1 MPKHRS
7 SRARPQPSLQAAAFD
22 RPALKPLVLALMTAM
37 PMLAQAQSRVPV
49 LPTVPA
55 NALPNPAAAWVLKGQ
70 GTWTVNGN
78 AGVVDQAT
86 QRAIYQWQNYNIGK
100 DASVTYQFN
109 QAGSSALNRV
119 VGGDPTQIL
128 GQLNSTVPGANGTRV
143 TGGTVLLINPNGILF
158 GAGAQVNTGGLI
170 ASTLNVGND
179 DYLSGFANSI
189 TGMVP
194 TYFVDADG
202 VALYT
207 DDKSFVRV
215 DTGAQITTASGGQ
228 VFLLAKNVENA
239 GTISTPGGQ
248 TVMAAGSAVHLND
261 PSAEKLYA
269 SEVNSNVPALRGLLV
284 EVAGEG
290 RVLNTGTINTA
301 RGNTT
306 LVGMAVNQSGRISAT
321 TSVTENGSVF
331 LLARGGVGEP
341 TDDGSVIHKRATTG
355 GTLTLGADSQVEI
368 TPETLV
374 GADGLPLTIDG
385 NTAFTRSRVELSGQT
400 VVFEH
405 NAKIT
410 APGAVVNVR
419 AEDTPFYLDFITTN
433 VVSNT
438 LASNTFTAN
447 ANANTARVVLGE
459 GAGIDVSGTQDTT
472 VSVARNYVQ
481 TELIGGADL
490 ADAPLQRDGVLYR
503 SKVTFDVRQ
512 AVNVLSESSVAG
524 YKASIRK
531 DASELLSGGGTVS
544 LVSTGAVVTHAGSNV
559 NVSGGQVTYTADTV
573 APTYLIGADG
583 QRYTV
588 NTAPKDITYTALE
601 NAAGKTTRWA
611 VMPSYGPVRSHVEA
625 GYVDGQA
632 AGTVNILA
640 KTVVLD
646 GQLQANTI
654 NGTRQ
659 QAGTDA
665 LAALAALNLGR
676 SSTNAASFGS
686 TAFADSAVLD
696 DIRIIAEPGVLSTDF
711 WAAPTAINED
721 GTSAAALPAESRIA
735 ASTLNASGFGQVNI
749 TSTGHIVIDK
759 GADLTLPQ
767 QGSLAL
773 RASGEGGIQLG
784 GSVHSVG
791 GKLLAQTANLTT
803 DQQAGDI
810 VLGEDAVLDVAG
822 NWVNRWQDGAQVRAA
837 VAGGSVRLLSAHGL
851 DLEGNTLIDVSGGGT
866 VATSGSVTGTSA
878 GGIELES
885 NRAVASTADTV
896 AGMHLGAELRG
907 YGISQGGSLRIKA
920 AGVDIV
926 AADGSPA
933 VQEGETPA
941 TFTLSSDFF
950 RQGGFASYDIEG
962 ADYLRVAEG
971 TTLSPQAQNWIVGT
985 AARTIATGI
994 SPATWLSA
1002 GLLPQAQRKATNL
1015 TLSSTGLMLDGATP
1029 SGTLTL
1035 ARTAAI
1041 VADAGAKVSLSANA
1055 VLDVQGDITAPG
1067 GAVTLALQGRGSSA
1081 GTASDSGFAGRFDVG
1096 SDARIDVSGV
1106 TLLDVST
1113 NGLRTG
1119 KVLDGGSILL
1129 SVSED
1134 NNDGR
1139 QTRIDVADGAVLRAD
1154 GAQDSLDVTTRT
1166 LRGTVVSRETVA
1178 SAGGTITV
1186 AASDGGADLA
1196 GTLQARSASA
1206 QVAGGTLVIQQ
1217 PSLIKSGL
1225 NQVVDEYRIDVV
1237 AQRDADADVALGQV
1251 RVAAQT
1257 INAGGFADVTLQ
1269 SPHRV
1274 NFDGDVALNVG
1285 RNLAVKGLVVSAS
1298 EGAQVQLAAPT
1309 SVSFESPAGSA
1320 AASYAAEGGTASLT
1334 TQTGMVRLRGD
1345 VAVQGI
1351 DQLTLKAGH
1360 LIQMESG
1367 TLGASGLRSQADV
1380 TLSAPQTVLAT
1391 KTQYTID
1398 AAGRTVTFTG
1408 GDAASTAPLSA
1419 GAALTVNAANI
1430 VQDGVLRV
1438 PLGTVTL
1445 NGTESVTLT
1454 GRSVTSV
1461 SGDGLVVP
1469 YGDTTGG
1476 KTWTYLGTEQTAL
1489 PAKAVNLLA
1498 PGQSVTVA
1506 QGAVLDLSGG
1516 GSVQAAE
1523 FVPGPGGST
1532 DAFKGAANG
1541 AFAVV
1546 PLSQL
1551 NTGYAATDAHTA
1563 SLVDANGK
1571 AVSTPIGQTI
1581 TFGDGGPVP
1590 AGTYAVL
1597 PARYALLNGA
1607 FLVAPSGSSARVN
1620 MGYHATRTDGTVLV
1634 GAQLGSTGTALAS
1647 VPTGFVVRTAEQ
1659 AKQLSEMRLTDGDA
1673 YVAAAA
1679 QSAGTAVPRLAQDA
1693 GALNIAANQLV
1704 LAGTNR
1710 FELGDSAITGQ
1721 AARAGGVAIAA
1732 DRIVVRDSADVAAQA
1747 DSDTGSL
1754 VLDVAQLNATG
1765 ADTITL
1771 GALRGDMQATGR
1783 SLAVSAREVVLNNTA
1798 QALQAQDVVL
1808 AATEQV
1814 QLGSGAKVQA
1824 KAGTEPAETLL
1835 VQGDGALLR
1844 VSSDATA
1851 TTVRTDAQR
1860 ATGVLDIG
1868 SGASVA
1874 GTSLTA
1880 EATAGTRIA
1889 SDAALQAQVYT
1900 LGAARVAVGD
1910 AAAIAAAGV
1919 GSDTLVI
1926 SAALADRLSAAQ
1938 ATTLRSFDTIDFY
1951 GNATLGGAAQKALT
1965 LDAGTLRV
1973 MSPGGQVQVQSGGL
1987 TLTNTSG
1994 ATASASSGDG
2004 SLSFNATGAAGGTGV
2019 LTIGSG
2025 SMATG
2030 GAATTALN
2038 AQRSVVLIATTRV
2051 DGDGHLVSATTSLEA
2066 GGDLQV
2072 TALSVTAQTGT
2083 QAKLAAQGLLQINA
2097 AEDLASATGNLTE
2110 TTSGTGATLALT
2122 ANQVVQA
2129 GTVRLASGQ
2138 LSIHARGD
2146 GLTNEGDRTIELAEG
2161 SITDLAGKTFTFDG
2175 QAVST
2180 SGGVFKATAQQGA
2193 VVLADGSLLDVS
2205 AGGTGARAGSV
2216 SLSATQGSLATDG
2229 TLLATSQAGAGLGGT
2244 LTLDSRDALSLSQL
2258 AQTLDN
2264 SLAQAAAG
2272 QENFGAAISARNRS
2286 GDQVLDADTTLKAQ
2300 RLALSADSGR
2310 LDVQGTLDASGAQ
2323 GGRIDLAAG
2332 QDVQVASG
2340 AVLRAAATGTN
2351 QAGGQVNVSST
2362 AGRIGLASGAT
2373 VDTRGTGTGANGK
2386 LALRAQRTSDG
2397 GVNDVAVDAIN
2408 ATLQGVRSVEVE
2420 AVRTYTASTVNAALI
2435 NTVQTDNTNFFG
2447 ADNGAAMRERLAG
2460 GNAALAQAL
2469 SLRAGVEVQSAGN
2482 LTVSGLLNLSR
2493 FDADGNLADPGGQPM
2508 NLTLR
2513 AAGNLLVQ
2521 APPKQVGQTQLP
2533 GGLSSG
2539 FKPSTVATEGLVAG
2553 EGGTIRLVGG
2563 ADQSA
2568 ADVLQTVKSE
2578 NTGDVIIGTLN
2589 ADVTVRSTT
2598 GEIQIAA
2605 GRDVKL
2611 LNSRANVY
2619 TTGVAADAATLTDY
2633 VAPAAANYTLSG
2645 AEGRQA
2651 AMFTGGGALQVAAK
2665 RDVLGASDSTQYG
2678 TEWWWRGIEGGV
2690 ASWWSRYDKFKQ
2702 GFGALGGGDVRITA
2716 GNDAINVGAAAPMVG
2731 YVAKGRSGLHTVA
2744 AGNVS
2749 LTAGHDVLGGFVMA
2763 GGERAEV
2770 SAGHDVALAGN
2781 GKSLQV
2787 LYSATDVFVDAL
2799 RDVTVGRATDSL
2811 LTAAERQGPLQPS
2824 DYNFPVAGTSEGA
2837 SLRIVGG
2844 AGDVTYLGGGVGVKS
2859 TNDDL
2864 QVVPARTIIG
2874 APGGDLTVASV
2885 NSLIQ
2890 SPATQSTLLLAAQGD
2905 VTIDS
2910 GGVRVRGATEAQQV
2924 PGLSNAKVVSR
2935 DPFTGDGLS
2944 VQTGDVQPMRVVSQ
2958 AGDITVDGTVAV
2970 ATPLR
2975 MIAAGNITQDN
2986 GSLAMQHTQATDLS
3000 LIQAGG
3006 DVTLTNNPAGV
3017 GNWTIHGPGDLV
3029 IAAEGD
3035 INFNLSGGLLAQ
3047 GNRLNQALPA
3057 QSAHLTVLAG
3067 VHLQGGDYDVA
3078 RQAVLELL
3086 SSADYAADLTA
3097 FVQAR
3102 TGTAPANQAEA
3113 LLAFTALPV
3122 EQQLLHMNRVLA
3134 SELRAAGR
3142 AASTLNGAE
3151 RDAAYER
3158 GYKALAA
3165 LFPEGLS
3172 GGTVDMGASQIK
3184 TLQHSDI
3191 TVHAPRGGLNVG
3203 QVTAGTKT
3211 ADQLGIITTAG
3222 GNITASVLDDI
3233 AVNRS
3238 RIFSVAQG
3246 DILLWASR
3254 GDIDAGRGAKTVT
3267 GAPPPVYRLVNGQIV
3282 VDTSGSYSGSGI
3294 AVLNEDS
3301 DLDLYAPNGEINAGD
3316 AGIKSAGNAFF
3327 GAIRFVGA
3335 DNLQVGGA
3343 VSGGP
3348 PPVQSAGAT
3357 AGLSSVGQ
3365 SATSAG
3371 NRVDTNDDEDER
3383 RKRRARRN
3391 LMLEFLGFGE

>member
-128 GQLNSTVPGANGTRV
+128 GQLSSTVPGANGGRV

-228 VFLLAKNVENA
+228 VFLLAKHVENA

-933 VQEGETPA
+933 VQEGEIPA

-985 AARTIATGI
+985 AARTIATGT

-1002 GLLPQAQRKATNL
+1002 GLLPEAQRKATNL

-1129 SVSED
+1129 GVSED

-1334 TQTGMVRLRGD
+1334 TQAGMVRLLGD

-1351 DQLTLKAGH
+1351 DQLALKAGH

-1391 KTQYTID
+1391 QTQYTLD

-1419 GAALTVNAANI
+1419 GAALTVNAATI

-1445 NGTESVTLT
+1445 NGTESITLT

-1489 PAKAVNLLA
+1489 PGKAVNLLA
-1498 PGQSVTVA
+1498 PGQSVAVER
-1506 QGAVLDLSGG
+1506 GAVLDLSGG

-1532 DAFKGAANG
+1532 DAFVGPTSG
-1541 AFAVV
+1541 AFAVL
-1546 PLSQL
+1546 PLAGL
-1551 NTGYAATDAHTA
+1551 NTGYAATDAHIA
-1563 SLVDANGK
+1563 ALADPKGNVAKSIPL
-1571 AVSTPIGQTI
+1571 GQTI

-1607 FLVAPSGSSARVN
+1607 FLVAPSGSSTRVDL
-1620 MGYHATRTDGTVLV
+1620 GYHATRTDGTVLV

-1647 VPTGFVVRTAEQ
+1647 VPTGFVVRTNEQ
-1659 AKQLSEMRLTDGDA
+1659 AKQLSEMRLTEGDA

-1679 QSAGTAVPRLAQDA
+1679 QSAGTAAARLAQDA
-1693 GALNIAANQLV
+1693 GALNIAANQLT

-1710 FELGDSAITGQ
+1710 FDLGDSGVKGQ

-1732 DRIVVRDSADVAAQA
+1732 DRIVVRDSADMAAEA
-1747 DSDTGSL
+1747 NTL
-1754 VLDVAQLNATG
+1754 VLDVAQLNVTG

-1771 GALRGDMQATGR
+1771 GALRGDMQAKGR

-2161 SITDLAGKTFTFDG
+2161 SVTDLAGKTFTFDG

-2205 AGGTGARAGSV
+2205 AGGTDARAGSV

-2229 TLLATSQAGAGLGGT
+2229 TLLATSQAGAGKGGT

-2264 SLAQAAAG
+2264 SLAQAPAG
-2272 QENFGAAISARNRS
+2272 VENFGAAISARNRS

-2300 RLALSADSGR
+2300 RLAFSADSGR

-2340 AVLRAAATGTN
+2340 AVLRAAATGTH
-2351 QAGGQVNVSST
+2351 QSGGQVTVSSN

-2420 AVRTYTASTVNAALI
+2420 AVRTYTASTVDAALI
-2435 NTVQTDNTNFFG
+2435 NTVQTDNANFFG

-2460 GNAALAQAL
+2460 GNAAVAQAL

-2482 LTVSGLLNLSR
+2482 LTVSQAWNLSR
-2493 FDADGNLADPGGQPM
+2493 FDSSGNLANPGGEPV

-2521 APPKQVGQTQLP
+2521 A
-2533 GGLSSG
+2533 GLSSG
-2539 FKPSTVATEGLVAG
+2539 FKPSTGAVTSVAPAAVVVGAGGAIRLVAG
-2553 EGGTIRLVGG
+2553 
-2563 ADQSA
+2563 ADAAA
-2568 ADVLQTVKSE
+2568 ADVLQTVAPGD
-2578 NTGDVIIGTLN
+2578 TGDVIIGRSSNT
-2589 ADVTVRSTT
+2589 DVVIRSTT
-2598 GEIQIAA
+2598 GDVAIAA

-2611 LNSRANVY
+2611 LNTKANVY
-2619 TTGVAADAATLTDY
+2619 TTGVPAG
-2633 VAPAAANYTLSG
+2633 AAALEDYQTPAGNITPFYG
-2645 AEGRQA
+2645 IPQPNDQPPIKVAQA
-2651 AMFTGGGALQVAAK
+2651 AMLQGGGSVTVVAAQ
-2665 RDVLGASDSTQYG
+2665 DVTGASDANQYA
-2678 TEWWWRGIEGGV
+2678 TEWWWRGEEGGV
-2690 ASWWSRYDKFKQ
+2690 ASWWSRHDKFAQ
-2702 GFGALGGGDVRITA
+2702 GFGALGGGDVNITA
-2716 GNDAINVGAAAPMVG
+2716 GNDIVTVGAAAPLVG
-2731 YVAKGRSGLHTVA
+2731 YVAPLSSGLHTVA
-2744 AGNVS
+2744 SGSVS
-2749 LTAGHDVLGGFVMA
+2749 LQAGHDVRGGFVMA
-2763 GGERAEV
+2763 GGRQAQV
-2770 SAGHDVALAGN
+2770 AAGRDVTLSESGS
-2781 GKSLQV
+2781 SLQV
-2787 LYSATDVFVDAL
+2787 LYSNTAVDVQALRTIHVGRVTDAL
-2799 RDVTVGRATDSL
+2799 TVPTISQNAGGDRDVYGDPVTGTANAAT
-2811 LTAAERQGPLQPS
+2811 
-2824 DYNFPVAGTSEGA
+2824 
-2837 SLRIVGG
+2837 LRIVSS
-2844 AGDVTYLGGGVGVKS
+2844 AGDVSYLGSGPKS
-2859 TNDDL
+2859 DIADVNL
-2864 QVVPARTIIG
+2864 VPVDTVIA
-2874 APGGDLTVASV
+2874 APAGDLTVGVGGLLA
-2885 NSLIQ
+2885 Q
-2890 SPATQSTLLLAAQGD
+2890 APANNSTLLLAAQGD
-2905 VTIDS
+2905 VNL
-2910 GGVRVRGATEAQQV
+2910 GELRVRGATEVQQT
-2924 PGLSNAKVVSR
+2924 PGLSNAGVVSQH
-2935 DPFTGDGLS
+2935 PFRGDGFAA
-2944 VQTGDVQPMRVVSQ
+2944 QRGDVQPVRVISQ
-2958 AGDITVDGTVAV
+2958 TGNITVDGSVAL

-2975 MIAAGNITQDN
+2975 MLAAGDITHN
-2986 GSLAMQHTQATDLS
+2986 AGSLELQHTEATDLS

-3006 DVTLTNNPAGV
+3006 DVTLTNDLGGS
-3017 GNWTIHGPGDLV
+3017 GNWTIHGPGDLLV
-3029 IAAEGD
+3029 VAEGNV
-3035 INFNLSGGLLAQ
+3035 NFNQSGGLLAQ
-3047 GNRLNQALPA
+3047 GNRLNAALPA
-3057 QSAHLTVLAG
+3057 QSANLTVLAG

-3097 FVQAR
+3097 FMQAR
-3102 TGTAPANQAEA
+3102 TGTAPASQAEA

-3165 LFPEGLS
+3165 LFPQGLS

-3184 TLQHSDI
+3184 TLQNSDI

-3211 ADQLGIITTAG
+3211 ADQLGIVTTAG

-3238 RIFSVAQG
+3238 RIFTVAQG

-3391 LMLEFLGFGE
+3391 LMLEFLGFGEGT

>member
-78 AGVVDQAT
+78 AGVVNQAT

-128 GQLNSTVPGANGTRV
+128 GQLSSTVPGANGTRV

-290 RVLNTGTINTA
+290 RVLNTGTINTP

-331 LLARGGVGEP
+331 LLARSGVGEP

-447 ANANTARVVLGE
+447 SNTARVVLGE

-531 DASELLSGGGTVS
+531 DASELLSAGGTVS
-544 LVSTGAVVTHAGSNV
+544 LVSSGAVVTHQGSSV
-559 NVSGGQVTYTADTV
+559 DVSGGQVTYTDAVV

-611 VMPSYGPVRSHVEA
+611 VMPSYGPVRSHKEY
-625 GYVDGQA
+625 GYAEGQA

-654 NGTRQ
+654 SGTRQ

-686 TAFADSAVLD
+686 TAFADGAVLS
-696 DIRIIAEPGVLSTDF
+696 DIRIVAEPGVLSTDF
-711 WAAPTAINED
+711 WAAPTAVNED

-749 TSTGHIVIDK
+749 SSSGHIVIDK

-784 GSVHSVG
+784 GSVHSAG
-791 GKLLAQTANLTT
+791 GKVLAQTANLTT

-822 NWVNRWQDGAQVRAA
+822 NWVNRYQDGAHVRAA

-878 GGIELES
+878 GGIALES

-985 AARTIATGI
+985 AARTVATGTP
-994 SPATWLSA
+994 PATWLSA
-1002 GLLPQAQRKATNL
+1002 GLLPEAQRKATNL
-1015 TLSSTGLMLDGATP
+1015 TLSSTGLMLDGTTP

-1041 VADAGAKVSLSANA
+1041 VADAGAKVSLLANA

-1067 GAVTLALQGRGSSA
+1067 GAVTLALQGRGS
-1081 GTASDSGFAGRFDVG
+1081 TETNASVTGFAGRFEVG
-1096 SDARIDVSGV
+1096 PESQIDVSGKTV
-1106 TLLDVST
+1106 LDVTTS
-1113 NGLRTG
+1113 GLRTG
-1119 KVLDGGSILL
+1119 KVLDGGSITL
-1129 SVSED
+1129 SVTNGISQ
-1134 NNDGR
+1134 GR
-1139 QTRIDVADGAVLRAD
+1139 QTRLDVAEGAVLRAD

-1166 LRGTVVSRETVA
+1166 LGGTVASRDTVA

-1186 AASDGGADLA
+1186 TTSDGGADLA

-1217 PSLIKSGL
+1217 PSSPPSGL
-1225 NQVVDEYRIDVV
+1225 NQVVGEYRIDVS
-1237 AQRDADADVALGQV
+1237 AQRDAAAAVALGQV
-1251 RVAAQT
+1251 RVAADV
-1257 INAGGFADVTLQ
+1257 INAGGFADVTLN

-1274 NFDGDVALNVG
+1274 HFDGDVTLSAG
-1285 RNLAVKGLVVSAS
+1285 RSLAVKSLVVSAS
-1298 EGAQVQLAAPT
+1298 EGAQVQLTAPT

-1334 TQTGMVRLRGD
+1334 TQAGMVRLVGD

-1351 DQLTLKAGH
+1351 DQLALKADH

-1419 GAALTVNAANI
+1419 GAALTVNAATI

-1438 PLGTVTL
+1438 PLGMVTL

-1454 GRSVTSV
+1454 GQSVTSV

-1469 YGDTTGG
+1469 YGETTGG
-1476 KTWTYLGTEQTAL
+1476 KTWTYLGTEQNAL
-1489 PAKAVNLLA
+1489 PTKAVNLLA
-1498 PGQSVTVA
+1498 PGQSVAVER
-1506 QGAVLDLSGG
+1506 GAVLDLSGG

-1546 PLSQL
+1546 PLSTL
-1551 NTGYAATDAHTA
+1551 NTGYAAADAHTA
-1563 SLVDANGK
+1563 SQVDANGK
-1571 AVSTPIGQTI
+1571 AASTPIGQTI

-1607 FLVAPSGSSARVN
+1607 FLVAPSGTSARVN
-1620 MGYHATRTDGTVLV
+1620 LGYHATRTDGTVLV
-1634 GAQLGSTGTALAS
+1634 GAQLGSTGTTLAS
-1647 VPTGFVVRTAEQ
+1647 VATGFIVRTAAQ
-1659 AKQLSEMRLTDGDA
+1659 AQQLSEMRLTDGDA

-1732 DRIVVRDSADVAAQA
+1732 DRIVVRDSADMAAETPA
-1747 DSDTGSL
+1747 DNGSL

-1771 GALRGDMQATGR
+1771 GALRGDMQTTGR

-1860 ATGVLDIG
+1860 AAGVLDIG
-1868 SGASVA
+1868 SGASVT

-1880 EATAGTRIA
+1880 EATASTRIA
-1889 SDAALQAQVYT
+1889 SDAALQAQAYT

-1938 ATTLRSFDTIDFY
+1938 AMTLRSYDSIDFY
-1951 GNATLGGAAQKALT
+1951 GNTTLGGAAQQALT
-1965 LDAGTLRV
+1965 LDAGTLRA
-1973 MSPGGQVQVQSGGL
+1973 MSPGAQVQVQAGGL

-1994 ATASASSGDG
+1994 ATATASGGDA
-2004 SLSFNATGAAGGTGV
+2004 SLSFNATGAAGGSGV
-2019 LTIGSG
+2019 LTLGPGSV
-2025 SMATG
+2025 ATG

-2038 AQRSVVLIATTRV
+2038 AQRSVELSGAT
-2051 DGDGHLVSATTSLEA
+2051 GLEA

-2072 TALSVTAQTGT
+2072 TALSVTAHTGT

-2097 AEDLASATGNLTE
+2097 AEDLASATSNLTE

-2340 AVLRAAATGTN
+2340 AVLRAAATGTH

-2420 AVRTYTASTVNAALI
+2420 AARTYTATTVNTALI
-2435 NTVQTDNTNFFG
+2435 NTIQTDNSNFFG

-2460 GNAALAQAL
+2460 DNAAVAQAL

-2482 LTVSGLLNLSR
+2482 LTVSQAWNLSR
-2493 FDADGNLADPGGQPM
+2493 FDADGNLANPGGAPV

-2521 APPKQVGQTQLP
+2521 A
-2533 GGLSSG
+2533 GLSSG
-2539 FKPSTVATEGLVAG
+2539 FKSTSGTTSDVVPSAAVVG
-2553 EGGTIRLVGG
+2553 EGGTLRLVAG
-2563 ADQSA
+2563 ADRTA
-2568 ADVLQTVKSE
+2568 ADVLQTVASD
-2578 NTGDVIIGTLN
+2578 NAGDVIIGRSAT
-2589 ADVTVRSTT
+2589 DVLVRSTT
-2598 GEIQIAA
+2598 GDLAIAA
-2605 GRDVKL
+2605 GRNVQL
-2611 LNSRANVY
+2611 LNARAAVY
-2619 TTGVAADAATLTDY
+2619 TTGVAADAASLTDY
-2633 VAPAAANYTLSG
+2633 LAPTSAANTLVTSG
-2645 AEGRQA
+2645 VRQS
-2651 AMFTGGGALQVAAK
+2651 AMLQGGGSVSVSAGS
-2665 RDVLGASDSTQYG
+2665 DVIGASDGSQYA
-2678 TEWWWRGIEGGV
+2678 TDWWWRGANGDM

-2716 GNDAINVGAAAPMVG
+2716 GRDAVNVQAAAPMVG
-2731 YVAKGRSGLHTVA
+2731 YVAPQASGLHTVA
-2744 AGNVS
+2744 SGNVS
-2749 LTAGHDVLGGFVMA
+2749 LQAGRDVLGGLVMA
-2763 GGERAEV
+2763 GGDRADV
-2770 SAGHDVALAGN
+2770 VAGRDVALAAN
-2781 GKSLQV
+2781 GSGLQV
-2787 LYSATDVFVDAL
+2787 LYSNTDVAVDAL
-2799 RDVTVGRATDSL
+2799 RDLTVGRVTDALLVKPINQNTGSQTVYSKPVTGTAVEAT
-2811 LTAAERQGPLQPS
+2811 
-2824 DYNFPVAGTSEGA
+2824 
-2837 SLRIVGG
+2837 LRIVSN
-2844 AGDVTYLGGGVGVKS
+2844 AGDVTYLGSGSSSNGGSSDV
-2859 TNDDL
+2859 
-2864 QVVPARTIIG
+2864 QVVPAAAVIA
-2874 APGGDLTVASV
+2874 APGGDLTVATEGLLV
-2885 NSLIQ
+2885 Q
-2890 SPATQSTLLLAAQGD
+2890 APATNSTLLLAAQGD
-2905 VTIDS
+2905 VSIGES
-2910 GGVRVRGATEAQQV
+2910 GVRVRGATAAQQT
-2924 PGLSNAKVVSR
+2924 PGMSNVGVVSA
-2935 DPFTGDGLS
+2935 DPFLGDGLAAQTGEVQPVRIIS
-2944 VQTGDVQPMRVVSQ
+2944 QTGDIHIANNM
-2958 AGDITVDGTVAV
+2958 AV

-2975 MIAAGNITQDN
+2975 MVAAGNITQAAGN
-2986 GSLAMQHTQATDLS
+2986 LVMQHTQATDLS

-3006 DVTLTNNPAGV
+3006 DVTLTNDGAGV
-3017 GNWTIHGPGDLV
+3017 GSWTVHGPGDLV
-3029 IAAEGD
+3029 VLAEGD
-3035 INFNLSGGLLAQ
+3035 VNFNQSGGLLAQ
-3047 GNRLNQALPA
+3047 GNRLNAALPA

-3211 ADQLGIITTAG
+3211 ADQLGIVTTAG
-3222 GNITASVLDDI
+3222 GNITASVLNDI

-3246 DILLWASR
+3246 DILLWASQ

-3391 LMLEFLGFGE
+3391 LMLEFLGFGEGT

>member
-78 AGVVDQAT
+78 AGVVNQAT

-128 GQLNSTVPGANGTRV
+128 GQLSSTVPGANGTRV

-170 ASTLNVGND
+170 ASTLNVKDD
-179 DYLSGFANSI
+179 DYLSGFSDSI
-189 TGMVP
+189 TGQVP
-194 TYFVDADG
+194 TYFVDGDG

-331 LLARGGVGEP
+331 LLARGGSVEVN
-341 TDDGSVIHKRATTG
+341 DGGSGVKKRATTG
-355 GTLTLGADSQVEI
+355 GALTLGAGSEIKI
-368 TPETLV
+368 TPETLL
-374 GADGLPLTIDG
+374 GADGKPLTIDG

-400 VVFEH
+400 VVFEN
-405 NAKIT
+405 NARIE

-419 AEDTPFYLDFITTN
+419 AEEQPFYLGLISDKSD
-433 VVSNT
+433 VVTDTLLDSPVTRSN
-438 LASNTFTAN
+438 S
-447 ANANTARVVLGE
+447 ARVVLGD
-459 GAGIDVSGTQDTT
+459 GAGIDVSGTTNTQ
-472 VSVARNYVQ
+472 VSVARNFVT

-490 ADAPLQRDGVLYR
+490 ADAPLQRTGVLYR
-503 SKVTFDVRQ
+503 SKVTFDTRQ
-512 AVNVLSESSVAG
+512 AVNVLSESSVTG
-524 YKASIRK
+524 YKNSIRK
-531 DASELLSGGGTVS
+531 DASELLAGGGTVS
-544 LVSTGAVVTHAGSNV
+544 LVSSGAVVTHQGSSID
-559 NVSGGQVTYTADTV
+559 VSGGQVTHTADTV

-611 VMPSYGPVRSHVEA
+611 VLPSYGPVRSHVEA
-625 GYVDGQA
+625 GYVDGKA

-646 GQLQANTI
+646 GQLQAQTV

-676 SSTNAASFGS
+676 SALRNDITFGKDS
-686 TAFADSAVLD
+686 FADAAVLGD
-696 DIRIIAEPGVLSTDF
+696 VRIVAEPGVLSTDF
-711 WAAPTAINED
+711 WAAPTALNED
-721 GTSAAALPAESRIA
+721 GTSAAALPSEGRVA

-791 GKLLAQTANLTT
+791 GNVLAQTANLIAS
-803 DQQAGDI
+803 QQAGDI

-822 NWVNRWQDGAQVRAA
+822 NWVNRWQDGAQVRGA
-837 VAGGSVRLLSAHGL
+837 VAGGSVKLLSAHGL

-866 VATSGSVTGTSA
+866 VGTSGSVTATSA
-878 GGIELES
+878 GSIELES
-885 NRAVASTADTV
+885 NRAVASTNDTV

-907 YGISQGGSLRIKA
+907 YGISQCGSLKIKA

-985 AARTIATGI
+985 AARTVATGT

-1002 GLLPQAQRKATNL
+1002 GLLPEPQRKATNL
-1015 TLSSTGLMLDGATP
+1015 TLSSTGLMLDGVTP

-1041 VADAGAKVSLSANA
+1041 VAEAGAKVSLSANA

-1067 GAVTLALQGRGSSA
+1067 GAVTLAVQGRGS
-1081 GTASDSGFAGRFDVG
+1081 TETNASVTGFAGRFDVG
-1096 SDARIDVSGV
+1096 SESQIDVSGKTV
-1106 TLLDVST
+1106 LDVTTS
-1113 NGLRTG
+1113 GLRTG
-1119 KVLDGGSILL
+1119 KVLDGGSITL
-1129 SVSED
+1129 SVT
-1134 NNDGR
+1134 NGINQGR
-1139 QTRIDVADGAVLRAD
+1139 QTRIDVAEGAVLRAD
-1154 GAQDSLDVTTRT
+1154 GALDSLDVTART
-1166 LRGTVVSRETVA
+1166 LGGTVAIRETVA
-1178 SAGGTITV
+1178 SAGGTIAVT
-1186 AASDGGADLA
+1186 ASDGGADLA

-1206 QVAGGTLVIQQ
+1206 QAAGGALVIQQ
-1217 PSLIKSGL
+1217 PSSPPSGQ
-1225 NQVVDEYRIDVV
+1225 NQVVNEYRIDVV

-1309 SVSFESPAGSA
+1309 SVSFESPAGSE

-1351 DQLTLKAGH
+1351 DQLALQADH

-1489 PAKAVNLLA
+1489 PTKAVNLLA
-1498 PGQSVTVA
+1498 PGQSVAVER
-1506 QGAVLDLSGG
+1506 GAVLDMSGG

-1532 DAFKGAANG
+1532 DAFVGPASD
-1541 AFAVV
+1541 AFAVL
-1546 PLSQL
+1546 PLASL
-1551 NTGYAATDAHTA
+1551 NTGYAATDAHIA
-1563 SLVDANGK
+1563 ALADPKGNVAKSIPL
-1571 AVSTPIGQTI
+1571 GQTI

-1607 FLVAPSGSSARVN
+1607 FLVAPSGSSTRVDL
-1620 MGYHATRTDGTVLV
+1620 GYHATRADGTVLV

-1647 VPTGFVVRTAEQ
+1647 APTGFVVRTTEQ

-1679 QSAGTAVPRLAQDA
+1679 QRAGAAVPRLAQDA
-1693 GALNIAANQLV
+1693 GALNIAANQLT

-1710 FELGDSAITGQ
+1710 FDLGDSGVKGQ

-1732 DRIVVRDSADVAAQA
+1732 DRIVVRDSADMAAE
-1747 DSDTGSL
+1747 TNTL

-1771 GALRGDMQATGR
+1771 GALRGDMQAKGR
-1783 SLAVSAREVVLNNTA
+1783 GLAVSAREVVLNNTA

-1844 VSSDATA
+1844 VSSDAKA

-1889 SDAALQAQVYT
+1889 SDAVLQAQAYT

-1973 MSPGGQVQVQSGGL
+1973 MSPGGQVQVQAGGL

-2051 DGDGHLVSATTSLEA
+2051 DGDGHLVSATTGLEA

-2072 TALSVTAQTGT
+2072 TALSVTAHTGT

-2097 AEDLASATGNLTE
+2097 ADNASNLSE
-2110 TTSGTGATLALT
+2110 TTGGTGATLALT

-2146 GLTNEGDRTIELAEG
+2146 GLTNEGDRTIELADG
-2161 SITDLAGKTFTFDG
+2161 SVTDLAGKTFTFDG

-2229 TLLATSQAGAGLGGT
+2229 TLLATSQAGAGKGGT

-2258 AQTLDN
+2258 AQTLTN
-2264 SLAQAAAG
+2264 SLEQAPAG
-2272 QENFGAAISARNRS
+2272 VENFGAAISARNRS

-2300 RLALSADSGR
+2300 RLAISADSGR
-2310 LDVQGTLDASGAQ
+2310 LDVLGTLDASGAQ
-2323 GGRIDLAAG
+2323 GGRVDLAAG

-2340 AVLRAAATGTN
+2340 AVLRAAATGTH
-2351 QAGGQVNVSST
+2351 QSGGQVTVSST

-2460 GNAALAQAL
+2460 GNAAVAQAL
-2469 SLRAGVEVQSAGN
+2469 SLRAGVEVQSPGN

-2563 ADQSA
+2563 VDQSA

-2645 AEGRQA
+2645 AEGSQA

-2811 LTAAERQGPLQPS
+2811 LTAAERQGPLQSS

-2885 NSLIQ
+2885 DSLIQ

-2905 VTIDS
+2905 VTLAS

-2924 PGLSNAKVVSR
+2924 PGLSKAKVVSR

-3047 GNRLNQALPA
+3047 GNRLNQALPP
-3057 QSAHLTVLAG
+3057 QSANLTVLAG

-3097 FVQAR
+3097 FMQAR
-3102 TGTAPANQAEA
+3102 TGTAPASQAEA

-3165 LFPEGLS
+3165 LFPQDLS

-3184 TLQHSDI
+3184 TLQNSDI

-3211 ADQLGIITTAG
+3211 ADQLGIVTTAG
-3222 GNITASVLDDI
+3222 GNITASVLNDI

-3238 RIFSVAQG
+3238 RIFTVAQG

>member
-78 AGVVDQAT
+78 AGVVNQAT

-128 GQLNSTVPGANGTRV
+128 GQLSSTVPGANGTRV

-290 RVLNTGTINTA
+290 RVLNTGTINTP

-331 LLARGGVGEP
+331 LLARSGVGEP

-355 GTLTLGADSQVEI
+355 GTLTLGADSQVKI

-374 GADGLPLTIDG
+374 GTDGLPLTIDG

-419 AEDTPFYLDFITTN
+419 AEDTPFYLDLITTD

-438 LASNTFTAN
+438 LASNNFTAN
-447 ANANTARVVLGE
+447 SNTARLVLGE

-512 AVNVLSESSVAG
+512 GVNVLSESSVAG

-531 DASELLSGGGTVS
+531 DASELLSAGGTVS
-544 LVSTGAVVTHAGSNV
+544 LVSSGAVVTHQGSSV
-559 NVSGGQVTYTADTV
+559 DVSGGQVTYTDAVV

-611 VMPSYGPVRSHVEA
+611 VMPSYGPVRSHKEY
-625 GYVDGQA
+625 GYAEGQA

-654 NGTRQ
+654 SGTRQ

-686 TAFADSAVLD
+686 TAFADGAVLS
-696 DIRIIAEPGVLSTDF
+696 DIRIVAEPGVLSTDF
-711 WAAPTAINED
+711 WAAPTAVNED

-749 TSTGHIVIDK
+749 SSSGHIVIDK

-791 GKLLAQTANLTT
+791 GQVLAQTANLIT

-822 NWVNRWQDGAQVRAA
+822 NWVNRYQDGAHVRAA
-837 VAGGSVRLLSAHGL
+837 VAGGSVKLLSAHGL

-878 GGIELES
+878 GGIALES

-962 ADYLRVAEG
+962 ANYLRVAEG
-971 TTLSPQAQNWIVGT
+971 TTLSPQAQNWIVGA
-985 AARTIATGI
+985 AARTVATGTP
-994 SPATWLSA
+994 PATWLSA
-1002 GLLPQAQRKATNL
+1002 GLLPEAQRKATNL

-1035 ARTAAI
+1035 ASTAAI
-1041 VADAGAKVSLSANA
+1041 VADAGAKVSLLANA

-1067 GAVTLALQGRGSSA
+1067 GAVTLVLQGRGSSDT
-1081 GTASDSGFAGRFDVG
+1081 TASVTGFAGRFEVG
-1096 SDARIDVSGV
+1096 PESQIDVSGKTV
-1106 TLLDVST
+1106 LDVTTS
-1113 NGLRTG
+1113 GQRTG
-1119 KVLDGGSILL
+1119 KVLDGGSITL
-1129 SVSED
+1129 SVTNGISQ
-1134 NNDGR
+1134 GR
-1139 QTRIDVADGAVLRAD
+1139 QTRIDVAEGAVLRAD
-1154 GAQDSLDVTTRT
+1154 GAQDSLDVATRT
-1166 LRGTVVSRETVA
+1166 LGGTVAIRDTVA

-1186 AASDGGADLA
+1186 TASDGGADLA

-1206 QVAGGTLVIQQ
+1206 QVAGGALVIQQ
-1217 PSLIKSGL
+1217 PSSPPSGL
-1225 NQVVDEYRIDVV
+1225 NQVVGEYRIDVS
-1237 AQRDADADVALGQV
+1237 AQRDAAAEVAVGQV
-1251 RVAAQT
+1251 RVAADA
-1257 INAGGFADVTLQ
+1257 INAGGFADVTLN

-1274 NFDGDVALNVG
+1274 HFDGDVTLSAG
-1285 RNLAVKGLVVSAS
+1285 RNVAVKSLVVSAS
-1298 EGAQVQLAAPT
+1298 EGAQVQLTAPT

-1334 TQTGMVRLRGD
+1334 TQAGMVRLMGD

-1351 DQLTLKAGH
+1351 DQLALKADH

-1391 KTQYTID
+1391 QTQYTID

-1408 GDAASTAPLSA
+1408 GDAASTPPLSA
-1419 GAALTVNAANI
+1419 GAALTVNAATI

-1469 YGDTTGG
+1469 YGETTGG

-1546 PLSQL
+1546 PLSTL

-1620 MGYHATRTDGTVLV
+1620 LGYHATRTDGTVLV

-1732 DRIVVRDSADVAAQA
+1732 DRIVVRDSADMAAETPA
-1747 DSDTGSL
+1747 DNGSL

-1771 GALRGDMQATGR
+1771 GALRGDMQTTGR

-1844 VSSDATA
+1844 VSSDAKA

-1889 SDAALQAQVYT
+1889 SDAVLQAQAYT

-1973 MSPGGQVQVQSGGL
+1973 MSPGGQVQVQAGGL

-2051 DGDGHLVSATTSLEA
+2051 DGDGHLVSATTGLEA

-2072 TALSVTAQTGT
+2072 TALSVTAHTGT

-2097 AEDLASATGNLTE
+2097 ADNASNLSE
-2110 TTSGTGATLALT
+2110 TTGGTGATLALT

-2161 SITDLAGKTFTFDG
+2161 SVTDLAGKTFTFDG

-2229 TLLATSQAGAGLGGT
+2229 TLLATSQAGAGKGGT

-2300 RLALSADSGR
+2300 RLAISADSGR
-2310 LDVQGTLDASGAQ
+2310 LDVLGTLDASGAQ

-2340 AVLRAAATGTN
+2340 AVLRAAATGAN

-2373 VDTRGTGTGANGK
+2373 VDTRGNGTGANGK

-2420 AVRTYTASTVNAALI
+2420 AARTYTASTVNAALI
-2435 NTVQTDNTNFFG
+2435 NTVQTDNANFFG
-2447 ADNGAAMRERLAG
+2447 ADNGAAMRARLAG
-2460 GNAALAQAL
+2460 DNATVAQAL

-2482 LTVSGLLNLSR
+2482 LTVSQAWNLSR
-2493 FDADGNLADPGGQPM
+2493 FDADGNLANPGGAPV

-2521 APPKQVGQTQLP
+2521 A
-2533 GGLSSG
+2533 GLSSG
-2539 FKPSTVATEGLVAG
+2539 FKSTSGTTSDVVPSATVVGEGGALRLVAG
-2553 EGGTIRLVGG
+2553 
-2563 ADQSA
+2563 ADRTA
-2568 ADVLQTVKSE
+2568 ADVLQTVAS
-2578 NTGDVIIGTLN
+2578 NNAGDVIIGRSAT
-2589 ADVTVRSTT
+2589 DVLVRSTT
-2598 GEIQIAA
+2598 GDLAIAA
-2605 GRDVKL
+2605 GRNVQL
-2611 LNSRANVY
+2611 LNARAAVY
-2619 TTGVAADAATLTDY
+2619 TTGVAADVASLTDY
-2633 VAPAAANYTLSG
+2633 LAPTSAANTLVTSGLRQSAMLQGGGSVSVAAAS
-2645 AEGRQA
+2645 
-2651 AMFTGGGALQVAAK
+2651 
-2665 RDVLGASDSTQYG
+2665 DVLGASDGSQYA
-2678 TEWWWRGIEGGV
+2678 TEWWWRGANGDVG
-2690 ASWWSRYDKFKQ
+2690 SWWSRYDKFKQ
-2702 GFGALGGGDVRITA
+2702 GFGALGGGDVSITA
-2716 GNDAINVGAAAPMVG
+2716 GRDAVNVQAVAPMVG
-2731 YVAKGRSGLHTVA
+2731 YVASQGSGLHAVA
-2744 AGNVS
+2744 AGDVR
-2749 LTAGHDVLGGFVMA
+2749 LQADRDVLGGFVMA
-2763 GGERAEV
+2763 GGDRAEV
-2770 SAGHDVALAGN
+2770 VAGRDVALSAN
-2781 GKSLQV
+2781 GSSLQV
-2787 LYSATDVFVDAL
+2787 LYSNTEVTVDAL
-2799 RDVTVGRATDSL
+2799 RDLTLGRVTDAL
-2811 LTAAERQGPLQPS
+2811 LVK
-2824 DYNFPVAGTSEGA
+2824 PVNQNTGSQNVYSKPVTGTSVDA
-2837 SLRIVGG
+2837 TLRIVST
-2844 AGDVTYLGGGVGVKS
+2844 AGDVTYLGSGSSGS
-2859 TNDDL
+2859 SDL
-2864 QVVPARTIIG
+2864 QVVPAAAVIA
-2874 APGGDLTVASV
+2874 APGGDLTVATEG
-2885 NSLIQ
+2885 LLAQ
-2890 SPATQSTLLLAAQGD
+2890 APATHSTLLLAAQGD
-2905 VTIDS
+2905 VSIGES
-2910 GGVRVRGATEAQQV
+2910 GVRVRGATAAQQT
-2924 PGLSNAKVVSR
+2924 PGLSNVGVVSA
-2935 DPFTGDGLS
+2935 DPFLGDGLA
-2944 VQTGDVQPMRVVSQ
+2944 VQTGEVQPVRIISQ
-2958 AGDITVDGTVAV
+2958 TGAIYIANNMAV

-2975 MIAAGNITQDN
+2975 MVAAGNITQN
-2986 GSLAMQHTQATDLS
+2986 AGNLVMQHTQATDMS

-3006 DVTLTNNPAGV
+3006 DVTLTTDAAGV
-3017 GNWTIHGPGDLV
+3017 GSWTVHGPGDLV
-3029 IAAEGD
+3029 VLAEGD
-3035 INFNLSGGLLAQ
+3035 VNFNQSGGLLAQ
-3047 GNRLNQALPA
+3047 GNRLNAALPA
-3057 QSAHLTVLAG
+3057 QSANLTVLAG

-3097 FVQAR
+3097 FMQAR
-3102 TGTAPANQAEA
+3102 TGTAPASQAEA

-3165 LFPEGLS
+3165 LFPQGLS

-3184 TLQHSDI
+3184 TLQNSDI

-3203 QVTAGTKT
+3203 QVTAGTKS
-3211 ADQLGIITTAG
+3211 ADQLGIVTTAG
-3222 GNITASVLDDI
+3222 GNITASVLNDI

-3238 RIFSVAQG
+3238 RIFTVAQG
-3246 DILLWASR
+3246 DILLWASQ

-3391 LMLEFLGFGE
+3391 LMLEFLGFGEGT